1 MARRTGWKEPSCSRS
16 TPFSAWGSSSL
27 ADLALTLIMAVWGSS
42 FAIVRSLLG
51 AAETSALLLVAV
63 RMMAAS
69 ALLAGFMAV
78 GPGRRAQLRAVRGE
92 LLRDGM
98 FAGGLLGIGFL
109 LQTEGLQRTTASR
122 SGFLTGTLV
131 VMVPLIEFGL
141 FRKRPTL
148 PALLGVLLAF
158 TGMTALSAPWSD
170 ASQATALG
178 DGLTLACAVVFA
190 GQIVAL
196 GRVAPKHPVLP
207 LVLVQ
212 LATTGALAALVGPF
226 VEVQHFS
233 AAPRLWAAVLYLAVF
248 ATLLAFG
255 IQTWAQKILPPVR
268 VALISALEP
277 VVAALWAGRP
287 RVRQCTARRSRSA
300 RCASPSIPPGTCSAA
315 RRSAARPKAS
325 TWCMPETSAARE
337 RAPRSRPKR
346 WSSSPARRWPS
357 APCTGTLVTS
367 FHPGRCCSSACRTSS
382 SARCETGRRR

>member
-1 MARRTGWKEPSCSRS
+1 M
-16 TPFSAWGSSSL
+16 

-148 PALLGVLLAF
+148 AALIGVLLAF

-178 DGLTLACAVVFA
+178 DALTLACAVVFA

-196 GRVAPKHPVLP
+196 GRAAPKHPVLP

-212 LATTGALAALVGPF
+212 LATTGALAALAGPF
-226 VEVQHFS
+226 VEAQHFS
-233 AAPRLWAAVLYLAVF
+233 AAPRLWAAILYLAVF

-277 VVAALWAGRP
+277 VFAALWAALLIGERLTLHEMAGGALIVVGVAVGEAGAML
-287 RVRQCTARRSRSA
+287 RARA
-300 RCASPSIPPGTCSAA
+300 
-315 RRSAARPKAS
+315 
-325 TWCMPETSAARE
+325 
-337 RAPRSRPKR
+337 RAP
-346 WSSSPARRWPS
+346 
-357 APCTGTLVTS
+357 G
-367 FHPGRCCSSACRTSS
+367 
-382 SARCETGRRR
+382 